1 MASSSDHELSFD
13 FDLDIPAP
21 APKAPEPAPVAA
33 PQPAPAPTPAP
44 VEAFKLDLPEIDFAA
59 LEAPK
64 QAAARFEAPAPV
76 SAPSMDDEL
85 GDLGVFGDDAVAT
98 KLDLARAYMDMGD
111 PDGARSMLEE
121 VIGEG
126 NAAQQDEAR
135 KLLDSLR

>member
-1 MASSSDHELSFD
+1 MAAPEPVAA
-13 FDLDIPAP
+13 PAP
-21 APKAPEPAPVAA
+21 APVKE
-33 PQPAPAPTPAP
+33 
-44 VEAFKLDLPEIDFAA
+44 EFSLDLPEIDFAA
-59 LEAPK
+59 VEAPK
-64 QAAARFEAPAPV
+64 VEAPKVAEPAV
-76 SAPSMDDEL
+76 PSMDDEL

-135 KLLDSLR
+135 KLLGSLG